1 MATNLTM
8 TGAFKLH
15 EKGKGYVTHAA
26 GTLTCGVFHLSS
38 STSTEGTGTYELIG
52 SGRIH
57 VTGDLTAGGG
67 TGSVVTQSGAA
78 TIVQI
83 DGGVTAGDYSPGV
96 PWRYILETGSL
107 TINGTASRKYGAWLF
122 DQSGGTAAIGGSLNL
137 GTGYR
142 SPGTHGEPSEWIIA
156 GPSSLSV
163 AGSVQMGNTDLDRTV
178 TTWGRFTLKGSKAGG
193 SDVQI
198 GGSWRQTGTNTT
210 RVVGT
215 KGVLKAVID
224 AAAAA
229 TPSSMRKVVL
239 STGTV
244 TFDNGAMVQPE
255 FDPLVTPVDGTWTL
269 MTWPSGNVTDN
280 GLVLDGSVDPAVWSF
295 AVTPT
300 ELTVTYRS
308 PLPPPTVILLN

>member
-1 MATNLTM
+1 
-8 TGAFKLH
+8 
-15 EKGKGYVTHAA
+15 
-26 GTLTCGVFHLSS
+26 
-38 STSTEGTGTYELIG
+38 
-52 SGRIH
+52 
-57 VTGDLTAGGG
+57 
-67 TGSVVTQSGAA
+67 
-78 TIVQI
+78 
-83 DGGVTAGDYSPGV
+83 
-96 PWRYILETGSL
+96 
-107 TINGTASRKYGAWLF
+107 
-122 DQSGGTAAIGGSLNL
+122 
-137 GTGYR
+137 
-142 SPGTHGEPSEWIIA
+142 
-156 GPSSLSV
+156 
-163 AGSVQMGNTDLDRTV
+163 
-178 TTWGRFTLKGSKAGG
+178 
-193 SDVQI
+193 
-198 GGSWRQTGTNTT
+198 
-210 RVVGT
+210 VGT